1 MHLSI
6 HQLRL
11 SPKSA
16 QTSIQLLT
24 YCVKAKDRPD
34 VWGKGFSGLG
44 QGAHR
49 SGARAQR
56 PDVRAGAQ
64 MSGARC
70 KRLPSVRCPL
80 TLTARDKESFRETV
94 K

>member
-56 PDVRAGAQ
+56 PDVMAGA
-64 MSGARC
+64 GC